1 MDEEGFLYF
10 LGRNDDI
17 IKSRG
22 EKVSPVEVE
31 NVIYKIT
38 GIKEVVVLGIPDE
51 IMGEAIVVFATIHE
65 HANLSEKEIQRECMQ
80 HLESFMI
87 PQKVIFLQEMPKSTN
102 GKIDKLELKKMQTDA
117 AVKV

>member
-1 MDEEGFLYF
+1 M
-10 LGRNDDI
+10 
-17 IKSRG
+17 
-22 EKVSPVEVE
+22 SPVEVE

-38 GIKEVVVLGIPDE
+38 GIKEVAVLGIADE

-102 GKIDKLELKKMQTDA
+102 GKIDKLELKKMQPDA